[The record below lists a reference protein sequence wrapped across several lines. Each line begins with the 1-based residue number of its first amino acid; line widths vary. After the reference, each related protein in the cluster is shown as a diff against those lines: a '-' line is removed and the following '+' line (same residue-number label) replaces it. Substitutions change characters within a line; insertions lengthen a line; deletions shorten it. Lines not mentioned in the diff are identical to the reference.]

1 MKRES
6 ELELINTTLIESL
19 EQTLNIGKSAFHLWF
34 DGLTLISLDD
44 KLAVFTT
51 PSKTRCTVL
60 SSRYKPTI
68 IEILSEL
75 IGFEVKV
82 DIYCIEDKE
91 KLPDPEIYNS
101 TKEEVSY
108 ERELEDRRRDM
119 GRNLLSDN
127 DLDTME
133 HDSENGYNTVFE
145 ILTPP
150 TDESSEKFSEF
161 SSFYPP
167 KNENSNEENESKK
180 KTGERLSTVSN
191 YTFEN
196 FVEGDSNRFAKAA
209 CMGVVEEPG
218 FSYNPLFIYGNS
230 GLGKTHLLYATI
242 SAMKKKH
249 PELKIVY
256 KKCESFV
263 NELVL
268 AIKQGATDIFK
279 ERYRSCDV
287 LLIDDIQFI
296 AGKELCQEEF
306 FHTFSTLYESDKQ
319 IILTSDRRPS
329 EIEPLADRLRS
340 RFESGI
346 LADIKVPGF
355 ELRAAITRKKADK
368 LGLNISTELIYHI
381 AQRLRIN
388 IRQIEGVLKKIHML
402 CGLSGAVVTQDV
414 VEEAIFSV
422 DPGNMPNDILIERTL
437 YCVSQKYGVSVED
450 LKSKKRT
457 DSIAKARHIA
467 IYLIKEILEEISL
480 NEIGKIFGDR
490 DHTTVHAS
498 LKKVASD
505 IRTVN
510 GVEDDIKKLI
520 FDIKGF
526 SS

>member
-1 MKRES
+1 MEKGS
-6 ELELINTTLIESL
+6 ELDIITENLIS
-19 EQTLNIGKSAFHLWF
+19 TLNETLGIGKTAFHLWF
-34 DGLTLISLDD
+34 DGLTLISLDSNR
-44 KLAVFTT
+44 AVFTT
-51 PSKTRCTVL
+51 PSKLKCDVL
-60 SSRYKPTI
+60 VSRYI
-68 IEILSEL
+68 DGIASALSEL

-82 DIYCIEDKE
+82 
-91 KLPDPEIYNS
+91 EIYSLEEKNKNEKGQDNENS
-101 TKEEVSY
+101 TLPHIYKSSKEELSY
-108 ERELEDRRRDM
+108 ENELEQQRRDM
-119 GRNLLSDN
+119 GQHLLSDDDIE
-127 DLDTME
+127 DLFKP
-133 HDSENGYNTVFE
+133 SFK
-145 ILTPP
+145 
-150 TDESSEKFSEF
+150 ESSNYSYSQDNGADSLSGEE
-161 SSFYPP
+161 YTP
-167 KNENSNEENESKK
+167 KITKS
-180 KTGERLSTVSN
+180 TLST
-191 YTFEN
+191 YTFDN

-242 SAMKKKH
+242 NDMKKKH

-268 AIKQGATDIFK
+268 AIRQSATDVFK

-306 FHTFSTLYESDKQ
+306 FHTFSSLYEADKQ

-329 EIEPLADRLRS
+329 EIEHLADRLRS
-340 RFESGI
+340 RFESGLI
-346 LADIKVPGF
+346 ADIKVPGF

-381 AQRLRIN
+381 AQRLRVN

-402 CGLSGAVVTQDV
+402 CGLTGKEVTHEV

-422 DPGNMPNDILIERTL
+422 DPGNMPNETLINRTL
-437 YCVSQKYGVSVED
+437 VQVSKKYGVSIED

-467 IYLIKEILEEISL
+467 IYLIKEIIEEISL
-480 NEIGKIFGDR
+480 TDLGSIFGR
-490 DHTTVHAS
+490 DHSTVHSS
-498 LKKVASD
+498 LKKVDLD
-505 IRTVN
+505 IRTVD
-510 GVEDDIKKLI
+510 GVEEDIKKLI
-520 FDIKGF
+520 SEIKGV
-526 SS
+526 

>member
-1 MKRES
+1 MRIES
-6 ELELINTTLIESL
+6 ELEIINKSLIDSLYETLK
-19 EQTLNIGKSAFHLWF
+19 IGETAFNLWF

-51 PSKTRCTVL
+51 PSKLRCNVL
-60 SSRYKPTI
+60 MSRYKPVI
-68 IEILSEL
+68 ADLLSEL

-82 DIYCIEDKE
+82 DIYSVEDKE
-91 KLPDPEIYNS
+91 ALPDPIIYTS
-101 TKEEVSY
+101 SKEEDSF
-108 ERELEDRRRDM
+108 EKELEDERRDL
-119 GRNLLSDN
+119 GKPLLSDEYYKE
-127 DLDTME
+127 LDNEYSYSSDFSEKTNL
-133 HDSENGYNTVFE
+133 SENP
-145 ILTPP
+145 L
-150 TDESSEKFSEF
+150 SSNVKD
-161 SSFYPP
+161 
-167 KNENSNEENESKK
+167 KK
-180 KTGERLSTVSN
+180 STLSN

-249 PELKIVY
+249 PDLKIVY

-268 AIKQGATDIFK
+268 AIRQGATDVFK

-306 FHTFSTLYESDKQ
+306 FHTFSSLYEADKQ

-340 RFESGI
+340 RFESGLI
-346 LADIKVPGF
+346 ADIKVPGF
-355 ELRAAITRKKADK
+355 ELRAAITKKKADK
-368 LGLNISTELIYHI
+368 LSLKISTELVYHI
-381 AQRLRIN
+381 AQRLRVN

-402 CGLSGAVVTQDV
+402 SGLSGNEVTQEV

-422 DPGNMPNDILIERTL
+422 DPGNMPNELLIQKTL
-437 YCVSQKYGVSVED
+437 LSVSQKYGVSVED

-457 DSIAKARHIA
+457 DSIAKARHVA

-510 GVEDDIKKLI
+510 GVEEDIKKLI
-520 FDIKGF
+520 SDIKGYN
-526 SS
+526 S

>member
-1 MKRES
+1 MKIES
-6 ELELINTTLIESL
+6 DLQIINEALIEGL
-19 EQTLNIGKSAFHLWF
+19 HDVLKMGPGAFKLWF

-51 PSKTRCTVL
+51 PSKTRCVVIT
-60 SSRYKPTI
+60 SRYMDAVVKVLTN
-68 IEILSEL
+68 L

-82 DIYCIEDKE
+82 EIYSIEDDE
-91 KLPDPEIYNS
+91 PRPIPAVFAS
-101 TKEEVSY
+101 SKEEKFY
-108 ERELEDRRRDM
+108 ERFLEEERREREHEL
-119 GRNLLSDN
+119 
-127 DLDTME
+127 
-133 HDSENGYNTVFE
+133 
-145 ILTPP
+145 LT
-150 TDESSEKFSEF
+150 
-161 SSFYPP
+161 
-167 KNENSNEENESKK
+167 NEELDFENPKVFIDTDIIEAAKDAGFYKADKES
-180 KTGERLSTVSN
+180 TLSL
-191 YTFEN
+191 YTFDN

-209 CMGVVEEPG
+209 CMGVAEEPG

-249 PELKIVY
+249 PGLKIVY

-268 AIKQGATDIFK
+268 AIRQGATDVFK

-306 FHTFSTLYESDKQ
+306 FHTFSTLYEADKQ

-346 LADIKVPGF
+346 IADIKIPGF

-368 LGLNISTELIYHI
+368 LGLNISNELIYDI
-381 AQRLRIN
+381 AQRLRVN
-388 IRQIEGVLKKIHML
+388 IRQIEGVLKKINMI
-402 CGLSGAVVTQDV
+402 CGLSGKEVTREV

-422 DPGNMPNDILIERTL
+422 DPGNVTNNILIDRTL
-437 YCVSQKYGVSVED
+437 FHVSKKYGVSVED
-450 LKSKKRT
+450 IKSKKRT

-467 IYLIKEILEEISL
+467 IYLIKEIIEEISL
-480 NEIGKIFGDR
+480 NDIGKIFGDR

-498 LKKVASD
+498 LKKVNND
-505 IRTVN
+505 INTVR
-510 GVEDDIKKLI
+510 GVEEDIKKLI
-520 FDIKGF
+520 KEIKGDGV
-526 SS
+526 